1 MPRLTPQEVVTIRE
15 YHASGHTIASLARTF
30 DVAESTVARVVHRKS
45 HQRVLSIAGGQPP
58 LEDPGTAKHQS
69 HQSWHRKESS

>member
-1 MPRLTPQEVVTIRE
+1 MPRLTPQQVVTIRE

-30 DVAESTVARVVHRKS
+30 GVAESTVARVVHRKS
-45 HQRVLSIAGGQPP
+45 HIRVLSIAGGQSP

-69 HQSWHRKESS
+69 HQPWHRKETS

>member
-1 MPRLTPQEVVTIRE
+1 MPRLTPQQVVTIRE

-30 DVAESTVARVVHRKS
+30 GVAESTVGRVVHRKS
-45 HQRVLSIAGGQPP
+45 HQRVLSIASGQPP

-69 HQSWHRKESS
+69 RQAWRRKET